1 MRLDERLR
9 RLEAWGP
16 ELDNRRAEDMT
27 DRELEKIV
35 ADSLGWTV
43 ERVHDLT
50 DDQLGAIVRGET
62 P

>member
-9 RLEAWGP
+9 RLEAWVP
-16 ELDNRRAEDMT
+16 EMGNRRAEDMS
-27 DRELEKIV
+27 DAELEQIL
-35 ADSLGWTV
+35 ADSLGWTT